1 MSGQPPSGQEPG
13 PKNKGL
19 TPVQTGGCV
28 GAVATLLS
36 LLVVRDLS
44 RPVAAHGQPGGEG
57 ISPFVVGL
65 LSGLGALVGMSLVA
79 LVGLARRRNREG
91 QIPGRPAAAGAE
103 AGGAVKP
110 TAAQGTQ
117 AGDNGRPA
125 FRVAAGAVALLFG
138 GTALLVAI
146 QGKGAS
152 GDLLLVVVLAS
163 LFGWYAVRGRKGLP
177 RFLSR

>member
-1 MSGQPPSGQEPG
+1 MSGLLPSGQEPG

-19 TPVQTGGCV
+19 TPVQVGGCV

-79 LVGLARRRNREG
+79 LVGVARRRNREG

-103 AGGAVKP
+103 AGGTVEP
-110 TAAQGTQ
+110 SPAQGTQ

-138 GTALLVAI
+138 GTALLVAV

-152 GDLLLVVVLAS
+152 ADLLLVVVLAF